1 MENIWDKEKK
11 ELYKELIKDYMDEG
25 YDKQEAQHMAK
36 AEVHEIF
43 GSEEHEVYDIADK
56 AFE

>member
-11 ELYKELIKDYMDEG
+11 ELYRELIKDYMDEG

-36 AEVHEIF
+36 AEVQEMF
-43 GSEEHEVYDIADK
+43 GSEEHEAYSIADK
-56 AFE
+56 VFD